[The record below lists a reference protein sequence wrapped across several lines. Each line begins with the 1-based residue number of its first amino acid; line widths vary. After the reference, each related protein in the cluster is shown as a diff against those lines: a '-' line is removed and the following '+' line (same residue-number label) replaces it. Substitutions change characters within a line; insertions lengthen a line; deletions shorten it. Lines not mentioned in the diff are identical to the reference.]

1 MTPEIVLG
9 LLIVASVLIAGVAKL
24 MPKPRPKETHF
35 RCARCN
41 ATAPHTERTIEAWRQ
56 KKTKFFCHACHRK
69 WLDSQPGRPAESG
82 TSPVGRRPAGCLSA
96 IAFVVLLPGALIGA
110 AAVLGWL

>member
-1 MTPEIVLG
+1 MTPEIIFG
-9 LLIVASVLIAGVAKL
+9 LLVVVSVLIAGVAKL
-24 MPKPRPKETHF
+24 MPKPRPKETYF

-41 ATAPHTERTIEAWRQ
+41 ATAPHTERTIEAWRN
-56 KKTKFFCHACHRK
+56 KKTKFFCQACHRK
-69 WLDSQPGRPAESG
+69 WLESRPGRPAEPATALG
-82 TSPVGRRPAGCLSA
+82 DRQPAGCFSA